1 MGFNPLFYC
10 TIKYGGKDRKDERLE
25 TRDERGNVGK
35 MGGKLE
41 GETQLCVECPTDVED
56 DAFEVDAAPF

>member
-1 MGFNPLFYC
+1 ML
-10 TIKYGGKDRKDERLE
+10 DERLE

-41 GETQLCVECPTDVED
+41 GETQLCVEGPADVED